1 MNILKRNTN
10 PYHRIKNPTLTIH
23 SKTINLTLKI
33 DRKNL
38 ILINLNNKKIR
49 SYKIIRIITV
59 KYS

>member
-1 MNILKRNTN
+1 MNMLKRNTN

-38 ILINLNNKKIR
+38 ILINLNN
-49 SYKIIRIITV
+49 
-59 KYS
+59 